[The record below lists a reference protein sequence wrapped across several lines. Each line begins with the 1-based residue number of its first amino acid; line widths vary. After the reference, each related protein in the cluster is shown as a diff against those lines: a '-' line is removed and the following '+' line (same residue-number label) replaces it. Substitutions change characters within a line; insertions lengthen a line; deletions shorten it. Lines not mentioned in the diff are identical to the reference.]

1 MRRRVLHAQQPV
13 GKINVTPLIDVVMCL
28 IVFYLIVGKLAAD
41 RQARI
46 ELPGA
51 ALGAPEGS
59 ERAIVI
65 NIMPL
70 EPGQARPR
78 ILIGDVPVAEAD
90 LDRALSAQLA
100 AEPNLS
106 VQLRADRSLD
116 YGAIAPVIEACR
128 RTGLASVRLATERSR

>member
-1 MRRRVLHAQQPV
+1 MKRRVLHPPHHV

-46 ELPGA
+46 DLPA
-51 ALGAPEGS
+51 AGLGQPETS

-70 EPGQARPR
+70 DPGQSRPR
-78 ILIGDVPVAEAD
+78 ILIGDVPVADAD
-90 LDRALSAQLA
+90 LERALAAQLA
-100 AEPNLS
+100 ATPGLS

-128 RTGLASVRLATERSR
+128 RTGLASVRLATERTP

>member
-1 MRRRVLHAQQPV
+1 MRRRILHTQQPV

-46 ELPGA
+46 QLPDAGI
-51 ALGAPEGS
+51 GAPEGS

-70 EPGQARPR
+70 DPGQARPR
-78 ILIGDVPVAEAD
+78 ILVGDMPVAEAD
-90 LDRALSAQLA
+90 LENVLKAQLA
-100 AEPNLS
+100 ATPGLNI
-106 VQLRADRSLD
+106 QLRADRSLD